1 MATFYN
7 QATLSYRNN
16 TVNSNTV
23 SGELVAVLSA
33 TKHSL
38 ESNYS
43 TDDEITYV
51 INITNAG
58 TTAFSGLTLTD
69 NLGSYTTQT
78 TPALTLVP
86 LTYVDDSLQYYV
98 NGVLQTLPVIT
109 SKNPLTISGISVPA
123 GGNASLLYKANVN
136 SYAPPATGSTITNTV
151 TITGS
156 GVSSDL
162 TAQNTINV
170 STSPKLAIYKS
181 ICPNVV
187 SENGTVNYTFNIL
200 NYGNTEAT
208 ALDNIIVTDTFNP
221 ILTNLSVKYNNTV
234 WAPTTNYTYVATTG
248 EFETVAGQITVP
260 AATFTQD
267 AATGEY
273 TITPGVSTLTV
284 TGTV

>member
-38 ESNYS
+38 ESEYS
-43 TDDEITYV
+43 TNDEITYV

-58 TTAFSGLTLTD
+58 TTAFSGLTITD
-69 NLGSYTTQT
+69 NLGAYTAQT
-78 TPALTLVP
+78 TPAVTLVP
-86 LTYVDDSLQYYV
+86 LTYVGDSLQYYV
-98 NGVLQTLPVIT
+98 NGVLQTQPVIT
-109 SKNPLTISGISVPA
+109 SDNPFSISGISVPA
-123 GGNASLLYKANVN
+123 GGNATLIYKASVN
-136 SYAPPATGSTITNTV
+136 SFAPPASGSAITNTV
-151 TITGS
+151 TVTGS
-156 GVSSDL
+156 GVSTDL
-162 TAQNTINV
+162 TAQNTISV
-170 STSPKLAIYKS
+170 SNSPRLAIYKS
-181 ICPNVV
+181 ICPSVV

-221 ILTNLSVKYNNTV
+221 ILSNLSVKYNDTI
-234 WAPTTNYTYVATTG
+234 WAPTTNYTYVATSG
-248 EFETVAGQITVP
+248 AFETVAGQITVP

-267 AATGEY
+267 ATTGKY

>member
-23 SGELVAVLSA
+23 SGELVAVLST
-33 TKHSL
+33 TKNSL
-38 ESNYS
+38 QSVYNA
-43 TDDEITYV
+43 DDTITYV

-58 TTAFSGLTLTD
+58 TTAFSGLTVTD

-86 LTYVDDSLQYYV
+86 LTYVDGTLQYYV
-98 NGVLQTLPVIT
+98 NGVLQTTPVVT
-109 SKNPLTISGISVPA
+109 SENPLTITGISVPA
-123 GGNASLLYKANVN
+123 GGNAAIIYNATVN
-136 SYAPPATGSTITNTV
+136 SYAPLASDSTIVNTV
-151 TITGS
+151 NITGS
-156 GVSSDL
+156 GVSTDL
-162 TAQNTINV
+162 TAQNTITV
-170 STSPKLAIYKS
+170 SATPRLAIYKS
-181 ICPNVV
+181 ISPSVV
-187 SENGTVNYTFNIL
+187 SENGTITYTFNIL

-221 ILTNLSVKYNNTV
+221 ILSNISVNYNNTV
-234 WAPTTNYTYVATTG
+234 WAPTTNYTYVATSG
-248 EFETVAGQITVP
+248 LFETVAGQITVP

-267 AATGEY
+267 ATTGEY